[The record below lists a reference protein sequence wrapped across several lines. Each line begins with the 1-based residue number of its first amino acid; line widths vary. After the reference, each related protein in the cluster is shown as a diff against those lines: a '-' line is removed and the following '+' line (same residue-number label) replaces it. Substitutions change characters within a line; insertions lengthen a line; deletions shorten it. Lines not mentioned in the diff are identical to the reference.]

1 MAIKWPWSRKTSKQ
15 VEMLGELLAHVD
27 IAERLLGVKP
37 LEVPDQDKLD
47 VDASKFLNYS
57 RSGDFQ
63 VLAEKTWARYLMH
76 MDALMNESSSPEVTS
91 YHRGAANEVLYLL
104 RLSYEAREA
113 VKARNE
119 REQSAS
125 LPR

>member
-1 MAIKWPWSRKTSKQ
+1 MAIKWPWSRKASKQ
-15 VEMLGELLAHVD
+15 VEMLGELLAQVD
-27 IAERLLGVKP
+27 IAERLLGTKP
-37 LEVPDQDKLD
+37 VEVPDRDKLD
-47 VDASKFLNYS
+47 ADASKFLNYS

-63 VLAEKTWARYLMH
+63 ILAEKSWERYLMH
-76 MDALMNESSSPEVTS
+76 MDSLMNESSTPETVS

-113 VKARNE
+113 VKARSE